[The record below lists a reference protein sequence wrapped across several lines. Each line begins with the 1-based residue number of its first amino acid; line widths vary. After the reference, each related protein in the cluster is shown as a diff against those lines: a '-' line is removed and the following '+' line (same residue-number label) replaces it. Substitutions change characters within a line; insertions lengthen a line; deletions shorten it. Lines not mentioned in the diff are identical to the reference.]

1 MEASLRLPHK
11 GLSQREH
18 QRIQLYEL
26 PRLPQNQKFSR
37 GNEDSCCHFCAID
50 VAHGIIV
57 ENRHM
62 KHCHHFYL
70 LPQKGQLHTVFLQ
83 RIAHEVPITYP
94 GTWGTCISS
103 LSFETLDKGMKSVI
117 IHHPDA

>member
-70 LPQKGQLHTVFLQ
+70 LPQKGNSTQSFSKGSRMRYLLLT
-83 RIAHEVPITYP
+83 RGP
-94 GTWGTCISS
+94 GGPVSPLCPLKPYTR
-103 LSFETLDKGMKSVI
+103 E
-117 IHHPDA
+117 